1 MTEDTGIAQPAPS
14 AATAAEYAS
23 SLRALLDVTRAVRS
37 GAELGSV
44 PSTIARAVG
53 DPVDG
58 RRPRDQKLAVA
69 VARAAHAALALETA
83 QERERLERHQTGLEQ
98 LLSVSSQ
105 LPQTVSTEEM
115 LTSVCKAVREALGFE
130 KVWIQ
135 LVDSET
141 N

>member
-37 GAELGSV
+37 VDGPEGWHPADELFV
-44 PSTIARAVG
+44 PLERFDGQILGVMSFG

-58 RRPRDQKLAVA
+58 LRPSDEKLAVA
-69 VARAAHAALALETA
+69 VALAAHAALALETA

-105 LPQTVSTEEM
+105 
-115 LTSVCKAVREALGFE
+115 
-130 KVWIQ
+130 
-135 LVDSET
+135 
-141 N
+141 